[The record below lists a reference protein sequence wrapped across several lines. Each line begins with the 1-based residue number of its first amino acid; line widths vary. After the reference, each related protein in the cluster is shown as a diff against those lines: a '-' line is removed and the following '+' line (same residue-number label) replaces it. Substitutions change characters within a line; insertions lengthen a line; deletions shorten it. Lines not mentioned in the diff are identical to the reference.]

1 MSSNKQDIKYMRRAI
16 ELSKNGRGFVHPNPL
31 VGCVIVKNDEVIGEG
46 WHEYFG
52 GPHAERN
59 AINNCITNPE
69 DASLYVT
76 LEPCCHYG
84 KTPPCTNIIVEKGIK
99 KVMVGLLDPNPFV
112 AGKGVALLQKA
123 GIEVVSGIEEDKI
136 REVNK
141 VFLKY
146 ITTKLPYVIM
156 KTAMTIDGKIATYT
170 GDSKWIT
177 NEESKKTVH
186 RLRNEVMGI
195 AVGIGTVIADDPLLN
210 CRLEGRVHQPIR
222 VIVDSKASISLDSQI
237 VKTANEYKTIVAHT
251 NLAISEK
258 IKELNEFNVETL
270 CCKNKDSYVD
280 IKDLMVRLGAKG
292 IDSLLLEGGATL
304 NAAFLQD
311 GCVDELYSFIAP
323 KIIGG
328 QKAKT
333 PVGGKGI
340 AIMKDA
346 ITLKNIKIQNINGN
360 ILITGKI
367 S

>member
-1 MSSNKQDIKYMRRAI
+1 MRRAV

-52 GPHAERN
+52 GPHAERK
-59 AINNCITNPE
+59 ALNNCIADPK
-69 DASLYVT
+69 DATLYVT

-84 KTPPCTNIIVEKGIK
+84 KTPPCTDIIIEKGIK

-123 GIEVVSGIEEDKI
+123 GIEVITGIEENEI
-136 REVNK
+136 REINK

-156 KTAMTIDGKIATYT
+156 KTAMTIDGKIAAYT

-177 NEESKKTVH
+177 NEESKKNVH
-186 RLRNEVMGI
+186 LLRNEMMGI
-195 AVGIGTVIADDPLLN
+195 VVGIGTVTADDPLLN
-210 CRLEGRVHQPIR
+210 CRLEGRVHQPVR

-237 VKTANEYKTIVAHT
+237 VKTANKYKTIVAHT
-251 NLAISEK
+251 GWATPEK
-258 IKELNEFNVETL
+258 IKELNRFDVETL
-270 CCKNKDSYVD
+270 CCNDTDTHVD
-280 IKDLMVRLGAKG
+280 IKDLMIRLGAKG

-304 NAAFLQD
+304 NAAFLRD
-311 GCVDELYSFIAP
+311 GCVDEVYSFIAP

-328 QKAKT
+328 QNAKT

-340 AIMKDA
+340 AMMKDA
-346 ITLKNIKIQNINGN
+346 ITLKNIKIQNINGD

-367 S
+367 A